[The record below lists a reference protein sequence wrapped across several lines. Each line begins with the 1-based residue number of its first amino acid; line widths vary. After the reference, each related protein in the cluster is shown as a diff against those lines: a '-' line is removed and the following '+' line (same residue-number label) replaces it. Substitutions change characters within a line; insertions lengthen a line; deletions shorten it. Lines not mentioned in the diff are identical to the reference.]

1 MSIRL
6 ISRIVLVCAFAFGTS
21 GCQEKPAE
29 NVPATSLPQAEAPA
43 PEPEAIS
50 LDSSVPVS
58 IPTGTG
64 TALSPNPKGEAAPEA
79 AKAQDRF
86 NRNNVW
92 LARLAKNDR
101 LVRSQVRAEIQK
113 AGLSPAELAELRK
126 LAEMYRISL

>member
-1 MSIRL
+1 MAIRL
-6 ISRIVLVCAFAFGTS
+6 ISRIVLACALVCGAS

-29 NVPATSLPQAEAPA
+29 NVPAPPSPQAEAPA

-50 LDSSVPVS
+50 LDSSTPVS

-64 TALSPNPKGEAAPEA
+64 TALSPNPQGEAAPEA

-86 NRNNVW
+86 NRNSEW
-92 LARLAKNDR
+92 LAKLAKNDR
-101 LVRSQVRAEIQK
+101 VLRSQVRAEIQK

>member
-1 MSIRL
+1 MSISL
-6 ISRIVLVCAFAFGTS
+6 ISRIILLCAFVVGAS
-21 GCQEKPAE
+21 GCKEKPAE

-50 LDSSVPVS
+50 LDSSAPVT

-86 NRNNVW
+86 DRNNVW
-92 LARLAKNDR
+92 LAKLAKNDR
-101 LVRSQVRAEIQK
+101 VVRSQVRAEIQK

>member
-6 ISRIVLVCAFAFGTS
+6 ISRIVLVCALAFGTS
-21 GCQEKPAE
+21 GCREKPAE

-64 TALSPNPKGEAAPEA
+64 TALSPNPTGEPAPEA

-92 LARLAKNDR
+92 LAKLAKNDR